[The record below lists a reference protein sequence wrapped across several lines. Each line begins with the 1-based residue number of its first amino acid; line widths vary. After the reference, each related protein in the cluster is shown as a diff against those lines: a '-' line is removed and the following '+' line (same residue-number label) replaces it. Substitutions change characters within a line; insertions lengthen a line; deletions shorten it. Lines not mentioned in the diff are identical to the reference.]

1 MGNEARMATLE
12 EQIEYRVTKI
22 QHREDLATYATKV
35 ELQDLGQRVDL
46 CALSQELEDVAK
58 GFTQR

>member
-1 MGNEARMATLE
+1 MATLE

-58 GFTQR
+58 GFTKR